1 MNLATETGD
10 FAIIN
15 YAIKKLANLKLS
27 DNAKRLASKRFI
39 HMAALYPY
47 LLQLM
52 EEYVFKPYNVDPGEI
67 KSLADAIYREAKR
80 TNDYESIC
88 YAIYFAL
95 RYEFYLEELDT
106 DYIIQQKDCISLVL
120 TWLYYLKANHWKR
133 DATEVKPLKALARQ
147 LSTTDLA
154 RYWLFCY
161 EALTEGSLPN
171 EWKALK
177 KANISFIRPEFLEQP
192 DSATSQDITT

>member
-1 MNLATETGD
+1 MKNGD
-10 FAIIN
+10 IN
-15 YAIKKLANLKLS
+15 
-27 DNAKRLASKRFI
+27 DFMD
-39 HMAALYPY
+39 HLYY
-47 LLQLM
+47 GGEL
-52 EEYVFKPYNVDPGEI
+52 VFE
-67 KSLADAIYREAKR
+67 
-80 TNDYESIC
+80 
-88 YAIYFAL
+88 
-95 RYEFYLEELDT
+95 
-106 DYIIQQKDCISLVL
+106 
-120 TWLYYLKANHWKR
+120 YLKANHWKR